1 MIDIAEILLKVELNT
16 KNQIKSNQI
25 YHSTSVPDV
34 KKNMQKLLHSYFA
47 SKQSNLNTNT
57 SDSIEKS
64 NHGDSVPESEDNIIK
79 KLLLYNGGKHHRGTN
94 VCV

>member
-1 MIDIAEILLKVELNT
+1 
-16 KNQIKSNQI
+16 
-25 YHSTSVPDV
+25 
-34 KKNMQKLLHSYFA
+34 MQKLLHSYFA

-79 KLLLYNGGKHHRGTN
+79 KLLLYNGGRFDLIWFDFWCLTPLLAIFQLYQS
-94 VCV
+94 